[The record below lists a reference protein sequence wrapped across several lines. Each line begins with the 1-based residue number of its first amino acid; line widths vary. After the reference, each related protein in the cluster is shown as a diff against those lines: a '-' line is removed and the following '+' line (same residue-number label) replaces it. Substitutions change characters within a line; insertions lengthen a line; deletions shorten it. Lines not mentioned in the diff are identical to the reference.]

1 MDEKKAEKLPA
12 LSETVMI
19 PVANHPEATI
29 LELDELWSFVLK
41 KANRV
46 WIWIASCR
54 KTRQVVAYAIGDR
67 SGNSCRKLWE
77 GIPDA
82 YRTGHCYTD
91 FWVAYQM
98 VIPEEQHTAVG
109 KETGQTAH
117 VERWNNTLRQRLAR
131 FVRETLSFS
140 KSLVMHEICL
150 RLFLHRYNLERAS
163 ILM

>member
-1 MDEKKAEKLPA
+1 MVPD
-12 LSETVMI
+12 
-19 PVANHPEATI
+19 ANDPEATT

-41 KANRV
+41 KTNQA
-46 WIWIASCR
+46 WIWIALCR

-67 SGNSCRKLWE
+67 SGNTCRKLWE
-77 GIPDA
+77 SIPEV

-91 FWVAYQM
+91 FWAAYQA
-98 VIPEEQHTAVG
+98 VIPEEQHIAVG

-131 FVRETLSFS
+131 FVRATLSFS
-140 KSLVMHEICL
+140 KSPVLHEICL
-150 RLFLHRYNLERAS
+150 RLFLHRYNMERAS

>member
-12 LSETVMI
+12 LSETVI
-19 PVANHPEATI
+19 APNGADPEATI

-41 KANRV
+41 KAHQA
-46 WIWIASCR
+46 WIWIALCR
-54 KTRQVVAYAIGDR
+54 KTRQVVSYAIGDR
-67 SGNSCRKLWE
+67 SEKTCRMLWE
-77 GIPDA
+77 SIPEM
-82 YRTGHCYTD
+82 YRGGHCFTD
-91 FWVAYQM
+91 FWAAYQA

-109 KETGQTAH
+109 KETGETAH

-131 FVRETLSFS
+131 FVRKTLSFS